1 MLDSKWLF
9 IALAV
14 LSCTYLPADSRVG
27 ACAIECASDKVPL
40 YIQRTY
46 KTDAF
51 RETFEISEGD
61 TVTGTRVYKQNG
73 ISLDNSVRSYEVC
86 LSKTLHTLVLKD
98 S

>member
-1 MLDSKWLF
+1 MLSSKWLF

-14 LSCTYLPADSRVG
+14 LSCICLPADSRVG

-46 KTDAF
+46 
-51 RETFEISEGD
+51 